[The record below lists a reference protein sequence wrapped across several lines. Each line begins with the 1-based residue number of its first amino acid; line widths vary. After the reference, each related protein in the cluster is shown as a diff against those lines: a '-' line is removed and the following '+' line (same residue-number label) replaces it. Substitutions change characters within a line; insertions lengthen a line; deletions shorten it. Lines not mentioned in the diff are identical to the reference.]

1 MSAYCLLNSLSLF
14 LSLASFFLTAATSKH
29 NGFENVKT
37 YSNDPLF
44 AHKISPFSECLIAM
58 SWNADSFFSIYFL
71 EKYEQ
76 YQAIRRKTD
85 DEWNVAVNRFGMAK
99 GQLMIIWTLYDFGRP
114 CTQKEI
120 CDDWY
125 ENKQTINS
133 ATKKLVEEGYIDI
146 SPSPENSREKLLVFT
161 EKGKFLAMR
170 TVRKLIEA
178 ERNAFN
184 ALSEDEQNE
193 AIRITQKYNEIL
205 KNEFSKIKGEN
216 E

>member
-1 MSAYCLLNSLSLF
+1 M
-14 LSLASFFLTAATSKH
+14 
-29 NGFENVKT
+29 V
-37 YSNDPLF
+37 
-44 AHKISPFSECLIAM
+44 
-58 SWNADSFFSIYFL
+58 
-71 EKYEQ
+71 
-76 YQAIRRKTD
+76 IR
-85 DEWNVAVNRFGMAK
+85 
-99 GQLMIIWTLYDFGRP
+99 TLYDFGRP

-133 ATKKLVEEGYIDI
+133 AAKKLSEEGIIDI
-146 SPSPENSREKLLVFT
+146 ATSPENSREKLLVFT

-193 AIRITQKYNEIL
+193 TIRITQKYYEIL
-205 KNEFSKIKGEN
+205 KNEFSKIKGE
-216 E
+216 EK

>member
-1 MSAYCLLNSLSLF
+1 ME
-14 LSLASFFLTAATSKH
+14 
-29 NGFENVKT
+29 G
-37 YSNDPLF
+37 
-44 AHKISPFSECLIAM
+44 
-58 SWNADSFFSIYFL
+58 
-71 EKYEQ
+71 YEL
-76 YQAIRRKTD
+76 YQSIRRKTD
-85 DEWNVAVNRFGMAK
+85 DEWNGALNRFGMAK
-99 GQLMIIWTLYDFGRP
+99 GQIMIIWSLYYFGRP

-133 ATKKLVEEGYIDI
+133 AVKKLVEEGIIDI
-146 SPSPENSREKLLVFT
+146 APSPENSREKLLIFT

-178 ERNAFN
+178 ERKAFE
-184 ALSEDEQNE
+184 ALSEEEQNE
-193 AIRITQKYNEIL
+193 TIRITQKYYEIL